1 MAVPAAI
8 RPDSWD
14 FALFLHVLGA
24 MVFVGVL
31 VAAAVA
37 LLAASES
44 AGDVRLRLV
53 AFRLLLFVGL
63 PAYVA
68 MLVGGEWITSKEGL
82 GGENDPAWLVIG
94 VVVTDLTAILLVVS
108 IVLAGIAS
116 RKSKVG
122 LGRATGALATVAL
135 VANVVAVWAMTAK
148 PT

>member
-1 MAVPAAI
+1 VPSAL

-14 FALFLHVLGA
+14 LALLLHVLGA

-37 LLAASES
+37 LLAASGYERD
-44 AGDVRLRLV
+44 ARLRPL
-53 AFRLLLFVGL
+53 AFRMLLFVGL

-68 MLVGGEWITSKEGL
+68 MFVGGEWITSKEGL

-94 VVVTDLTAILLVVS
+94 VVVTDLTAVLLVAS
-108 IVLAGIAS
+108 IVLAGVAS
-116 RKSKVG
+116 RKSKAS

>member
-1 MAVPAAI
+1 VAVPAAI

-24 MVFVGVL
+24 MVFVGAL
-31 VAAAVA
+31 VAAAVT
-37 LLAASES
+37 LLAAYERD
-44 AGDVRLRLV
+44 ARLRLL

-94 VVVTDLTAILLVVS
+94 VVVTDLTAVLLVVS

-116 RKSKVG
+116 RKSKVC

>member
-1 MAVPAAI
+1 MPAAL

-14 FALFLHVLGA
+14 LALFVHVLGA
-24 MVFVGVL
+24 MMFLGVL

-37 LLAASES
+37 LLAASAYERD
-44 AGDVRLRLV
+44 ARLRLL

-63 PAYVA
+63 PTYVA

-94 VVVTDLTAILLVVS
+94 VVVTDLTAVLLVAS

-116 RKSKVG
+116 RKSKAG
-122 LGRATGALATVAL
+122 LGRATAALATVAL